1 MEFFMTDRLK
11 HKPHI
16 SVIIPAFNEGAG
28 IGGLIER
35 IRVVLQSL
43 DEYHEIIIIDDGSFI
58 LLIVDRVK
66 SSMFIERVINK
77 FAANMF
83 ESSNLEVVT
92 DEEFKAYYDFF
103 VANGLYQQEKKVS
116 ISKDEI
122 IGSRR

>member
-1 MEFFMTDRLK
+1 MRLK
-11 HKPHI
+11 LLTTPDK
-16 SVIIPAFNEGAG
+16 
-28 IGGLIER
+28 GLPIADSMGNQ
-35 IRVVLQSL
+35 RVCG
-43 DEYHEIIIIDDGSFI
+43 IIIDDGSFI

>member
-1 MEFFMTDRLK
+1 MRLK
-11 HKPHI
+11 MLTTPDK
-16 SVIIPAFNEGAG
+16 
-28 IGGLIER
+28 GLPIADSMGNQ
-35 IRVVLQSL
+35 RVCG
-43 DEYHEIIIIDDGSFI
+43 IIIDDGSFI

-83 ESSNLEVVT
+83 ESSNLQVVT

-116 ISKDEI
+116 ISRDEI

>member
-1 MEFFMTDRLK
+1 MRLK
-11 HKPHI
+11 LLTTPDK
-16 SVIIPAFNEGAG
+16 
-28 IGGLIER
+28 GLPIADSMGNQ
-35 IRVVLQSL
+35 RVCG
-43 DEYHEIIIIDDGSFI
+43 IIIDDGSFI

-92 DEEFKAYYDFF
+92 DEEFKTYYDFF
-103 VANGLYQQEKKVS
+103 VANGLYQQEKKRS

-122 IGSRR
+122 IGSCR

>member
-1 MEFFMTDRLK
+1 MRLK
-11 HKPHI
+11 MLTTPDK
-16 SVIIPAFNEGAG
+16 
-28 IGGLIER
+28 GLPIADSMGNQ
-35 IRVVLQSL
+35 RVCG
-43 DEYHEIIIIDDGSFI
+43 IIIDDGSFI

-83 ESSNLEVVT
+83 ESSNLQVVT

-103 VANGLYQQEKKVS
+103 VVNGLYQQEKKVS